1 MTFGS
6 SRLSRHDPNVWRIA
20 AMGLFVA
27 AVIVGVAVVVG
38 GSAARAIN
46 PIGAVLWVGSG
57 VLLAM
62 TLPEARNRAAGWAA
76 AIASGLVLGA
86 IVRPAE
92 IVAAAVAFSLAG
104 ALVVIVAGDR
114 IGGWALLAPAIYLPV
129 HLVIGIGRAMLTDA
143 GVRTDPPPTAALV
156 PIAMLLGAV
165 IGGMVGAAVPRRR
178 A

>member
-6 SRLSRHDPNVWRIA
+6 LRLSRHDPKAWRIA
-20 AMGLFVA
+20 AIGLFVA
-27 AVIVGVAVVVG
+27 AAIVGVAIVVG

-57 VLLAM
+57 VLLAVS
-62 TLPEARNRAAGWAA
+62 LPEVCNRAGGWGA

-92 IVAAAVAFSLAG
+92 IGAAAFAFSLAG
-104 ALVVIVAGDR
+104 MFVVFVAGDPS
-114 IGGWALLAPAIYLPV
+114 GGWSLLAPAIYLPV
-129 HLVIGIGRAMLTDA
+129 HLIIGIGRAMVTDA

-156 PIAMLLGAV
+156 PLAMLLGAV
-165 IGGMVGAAVPRRR
+165 VGGMVGAAVLRRR